1 MNHQFSRLNE
11 SVKAIIQMDKSEK
24 MMWVDLDALK
34 NETLNAQKYLGD
46 KIELYFNRMFEFELR
61 V

>member
-1 MNHQFSRLNE
+1 
-11 SVKAIIQMDKSEK
+11 MDKSEK